1 MTLTDS
7 EMDYIMGILGREP
20 NELEEGM
27 LDIMFSE
34 HCSYKS
40 SRPILGLFPTEGE
53 NIIIGPGDDAGMVAI
68 TDKLALAVGIESH
81 NHPSAIEP
89 YGGAGTGIGGIL
101 RDIISMG
108 AMPIA
113 LLDSLRFGPLEDQK
127 SRYLFEHVVKG
138 ISDYGNRV
146 GVPTV
151 GGEVEFDE
159 SFRTNPLVNVMCAGL
174 VEKDKIVR
182 GIAPNVGDV
191 FLLMGGM
198 TGRDGIHGV
207 TFASEELT
215 SDSEIE
221 DRPAVQVGDPFT
233 KKKVLEASLE
243 ILEKIDVAG
252 VKDLG
257 GGGLTCCISEIV
269 DKCGN
274 GAVVDLNSIPLREEG
289 MTPYEIMLSESQERM
304 VFSINPKYV
313 EKAFAICDKYEIPR
327 AIVGQVTDTKLMVI
341 EDSSIE
347 DNNNNKI
354 AEDNIEDNNNK
365 EIAEGNIEDNNLI
378 VNNNI
383 KETYGKPIA
392 SMPTVLLADPPSLNR
407 ETRKP
412 KKDERYIQVENPSI
426 DESILK
432 ILSSPNIA
440 TKKWVY
446 KQYDHEVQVRTIV
459 KPGDDASVLKVDDEK
474 AVVLSCDCNSI
485 HTKLSPYDGG
495 AGSVAEAIR
504 NVVSMGG
511 EPYAVVDCLNFGNPE
526 NPEIL
531 WQFKQCVQG
540 MADLAEKFN
549 TPVISGNVSF
559 YNETEGIKINPSPT
573 VGVVGVADLN
583 NIRTMHFRNKG
594 DKIIIIGGTFD
605 EIDGSEYHRAVHG
618 IEQGEAPKIRINN
631 EIASAKAVLKL
642 LNEDPGEF
650 KGKENNITA
659 IHDCSAGGIA
669 IALSEMA
676 LSGNLGGEIDL
687 AKIPINKNN
696 DNHEISDNNILFSES
711 HGRYILTVKAEAL
724 NDVLATVSALNVQC
738 ACIGEVKGN
747 TLKLSND
754 IEIAVEDLKNAYN
767 GVIEKYMA

>member
-1 MTLTDS
+1 MLEDS
-7 EMDYIMGILGREP
+7 EMEYIKQKLGREP

-53 NIIIGPGDDAGMVAI
+53 NIIMGPGDDAGMVAI

-174 VEKDKIVR
+174 VEKDKIVK

-257 GGGLTCCISEIV
+257 GGGLTCCISELV

-289 MTPYEIMLSESQERM
+289 MTPYETMLSESQERM
-304 VFSINPKYV
+304 VFVINPKDID
-313 EKAFAICDKYEIPR
+313 EAFAICDKYELPR
-327 AIVGQVTDTKLMVI
+327 AIVGEVTDTKLMVVE
-341 EDSSIE
+341 EDSNG
-347 DNNNNKI
+347 D
-354 AEDNIEDNNNK
+354 
-365 EIAEGNIEDNNLI
+365 GNC
-378 VNNNI
+378 
-383 KETYGKPIA
+383 ETIA
-392 SMPTVLLADPPSLNR
+392 SMPAVLLADPPSLNR
-407 ETRKP
+407 EIRPPESRKNYV
-412 KKDERYIQVENPSI
+412 KVEDPAI

-446 KQYDHEVQVRTIV
+446 KQYDHEVQIRTVV
-459 KPGDDASVLKVDDEK
+459 KPGDDAAVLKVDDDN

-504 NVVSMGG
+504 NVVSMGA
-511 EPYAVVDCLNFGNPE
+511 EPYAVVDCLNFGSPE

-540 MADLAEKFN
+540 MSDLAEKFK

-559 YNETEGIKINPSPT
+559 YNETEGVKINPSPT
-573 VGVVGVADLN
+573 VGVVGVANLDN
-583 NIRTMHFRNKG
+583 VRTMDFKNEG
-594 DKIIIIGGTFD
+594 DKIVIVGKTYD
-605 EIDGSEYHRAVHG
+605 EVDGSEYHRAVHG
-618 IEQGEAPKIRINN
+618 IEQGAGPKIRIDD
-631 EIASAKAVLKL
+631 EIASAKSVLNL
-642 LNEDPGEF
+642 LDNDPGKF
-650 KGKENNITA
+650 KGVENNITA

-669 IALSEMA
+669 IALSEMGIS
-676 LSGNLGGEIDL
+676 SGYGCEIDL
-687 AKIPINKNN
+687 DRVPTEDANEGERKISLNN
-696 DNHEISDNNILFSES
+696 LLFSES
-711 HGRYILTVKAEAL
+711 HGRYILTVKS
-724 NDVLATVSALNVQC
+724 DVLEDVLDNINVPC
-738 ACIGEVKGN
+738 ACIGEVKGK

-754 IEIAVEDLKNAYN
+754 LELAVEDLKDTYN
-767 GVIEKYMA
+767 GVIESYMT